1 MKDMEK
7 KRVAAYCRVS
17 TAMEEQEGSYETQ
30 VSYYRNLITSNPRYR
45 LVEVYGDQGVSGRT
59 VRHRPEFQ
67 RMIRDCEAGKID
79 LILSK
84 SISRF
89 ARNLPDCVSIIRKL
103 CKLGVG
109 VYFEKEALDT
119 LAPNTELLLNCLAAI
134 AEEESTSIGQNL
146 RWAHDKRNEA
156 GKPCRLT
163 PYGYRKDAN
172 KDWIIVPSE
181 ARRVVLA
188 FGMAN
193 RGESYH
199 AIRNAMNA
207 IETEENTGRVW
218 KQTTIGFLL
227 RNEAYCG
234 DILTNKSFS
243 AAGHRS
249 KKNNGQRQQFYIE
262 GHHPALVPRAVFERV
277 NELMDRKL
285 LWKNKK
291 KTDEEKKILAT
302 ALPMDVE
309 GDL

>member
-1 MKDMEK
+1 MEK

-30 VSYYRNLITSNPRYR
+30 VSYYRNLITSNPRYT
-45 LVEVYGDQGVSGRT
+45 LVDVYGDHGASGRT

-67 RMIRDCEAGKID
+67 RMIQDCEAGKID

-89 ARNLPDCVSIIRKL
+89 ARNLPDCISVIRKL
-103 CKLGVG
+103 CKWGIG

-156 GKPCRLT
+156 GKPSRMT
-163 PYGYRKDAN
+163 PYGYRKDDGKN
-172 KDWIIVPSE
+172 WIIEPRE

-193 RGESYH
+193 RGECYS
-199 AIRNAMNA
+199 AIRNALNA
-207 IETEENTGRVW
+207 LEAEENTGKIW
-218 KQTTIGFLL
+218 KQTTLGFVF

-234 DILTNKSFS
+234 DILTNKYYSV
-243 AAGHRS
+243 AGQRM
-249 KKNNGQRQQFYIE
+249 KKNTGEKQQFYIE
-262 GHHPALVPRAVFERV
+262 EHHPALVPRAVFERV
-277 NELMDRKL
+277 NELMERKL
-285 LWKNKK
+285 LWKNRK
-291 KTDEEKKILAT
+291 KTDEEMRILA
-302 ALPMDVE
+302 AVLPMDVE
-309 GDL
+309 ENV

>member
-1 MKDMEK
+1 MDMKK

-30 VSYYRNLITSNPRYR
+30 VSYYRNLITSNPQYT
-45 LVEVYGDQGVSGRT
+45 LVEVYGDQGASGRT

-67 RMIRDCEAGKID
+67 RMIQDCEAGKID

-163 PYGYRKDAN
+163 PYGYRKDAD
-172 KDWIIVPSE
+172 KDWVIEPSE

-193 RGESYH
+193 RGECYH
-199 AIRNAMNA
+199 AIREALNAL
-207 IETEENTGRVW
+207 ETEENTGRIW
-218 KQTTIGFLL
+218 KQGTIGFIF

-234 DILTNKSFS
+234 DILTNKYYS
-243 AAGHRS
+243 AAGHRM
-249 KKNNGQRQQFYIE
+249 KKNNGERQQFYIE

-285 LWKNKK
+285 LWKNRK
-291 KTDEEKKILAT
+291 KTDEEIRFLAA
-302 ALPMDVE
+302 ALSMDVE
-309 GDL
+309 EDM